1 MYEKYP
7 SPLLEIGFSTNWRFK
22 KKVSFLSKVYAEHY
36 ILILIK
42 NTLWINN
49 LEQFDCRYCFT
60 FQYNLLWRRGL
71 TSLPVLAA
79 DAQVKLLSLQH
90 NLITRLDNISIIGL
104 SKLVFLDL
112 YDNQLDR
119 IAGLDA
125 LSTLRV
131 LLVGKNRWVHVQC
144 LHSLVL
150 TNLTYWFILNKINIL
165 PP

>member
-1 MYEKYP
+1 M
-7 SPLLEIGFSTNWRFK
+7 
-22 KKVSFLSKVYAEHY
+22 YAEHY
-36 ILILIK
+36 ILILIE
-42 NTLWINN
+42 NTSWINN

-131 LLVGKNRWVHVQC
+131 LLVGKNRWVHVHC

-150 TNLTYWFILNKINIL
+150 TNLTYWFILNKVEL
-165 PP
+165 